1 METVP
6 KDVVELITNKLSP
19 EEFLNYCKSE
29 IGKKFCANND
39 IWARRIQK
47 DFGNLLQGRN
57 KDKLFVERKSDPK
70 KAYLEFFTK
79 TSKAAEE
86 LSDTIYHYMGEK
98 FTKFLKKKYK
108 LHLYQNYFDFLIK
121 IVNEIDIDNFESPI
135 EYTRKNRYDLMN
147 FLPNILE
154 GDDTYYRIIL
164 EDLEGVI
171 HIYVTEIFE
180 PFGMQQELQ
189 RGRQRSYD
197 RGRSPQLSP
206 RGRSPYQSPQL
217 SPQDYRSPPQSPR
230 F

>member
-29 IGKKFCANND
+29 VGKKFCANND

-86 LSDTIYHYMGEK
+86 LADTIYHYMGEK

-121 IVNEIDIDNFESPI
+121 MVNEIDVDNFESSI
-135 EYTRKNRYDLMN
+135 SIYTGENQYDLMN

-154 GDDTYYRIIL
+154 GDDQYYRLIL
-164 EDLEGVI
+164 EDLESII
-171 HIYVTEIFE
+171 HIYACKYFV
-180 PFGMQQELQ
+180 
-189 RGRQRSYD
+189 SKKK
-197 RGRSPQLSP
+197 
-206 RGRSPYQSPQL
+206 
-217 SPQDYRSPPQSPR
+217 
-230 F
+230 